1 MFLTDPKRWPKKLGQ
16 TWSRPIFNL
25 VRSPRF
31 FPTGSEKSSPSS
43 PPEAARLV
51 AASTASSFFDVFK
64 MFRQKKRAERNFVT
78 SFQSI
83 VFWKSIFCF
92 LFFVGTFSGADF
104 GFLML
109 CWPQCVFFLR
119 PFYGS
124 SRPLRGPPR
133 GASRPLGDVRIC
145 RTFFLLFFFLFFFF
159 FSTRLRLRPPRLRIQ
174 ILKVQIVK
182 VQILKVQIVK
192 VQFLT
197 VQIVIGQFNSWKL
210 ECLIC
215 ENSNAELVKNM
226 KI

>member
-1 MFLTDPKRWPKKLGQ
+1 MLLTDRKRWPKKLGQ

-104 GFLML
+104 GFFNVVLAAVRFFF
-109 CWPQCVFFLR
+109 CVLFMGLPGRFAA
-119 PFYGS
+119 
-124 SRPLRGPPR
+124 PR
-133 GASRPLGDVRIC
+133 GALRAPWEMWEFVVHSFYSFSFSSFSFFRLGYGYAHLGYE
-145 RTFFLLFFFLFFFF
+145 FKFWKFKLWKFKFWKFKLWKFNFW
-159 FSTRLRLRPPRLRIQ
+159 
-174 ILKVQIVK
+174 
-182 VQILKVQIVK
+182 
-192 VQFLT
+192 QF
-197 VQIVIGQFNSWKL
+197 KL
-210 ECLIC
+210 
-215 ENSNAELVKNM
+215 S
-226 KI
+226 